1 MPRSRPTKT
10 AIKTVK
16 EEKDMKKLKT
26 EKTKKPK
33 EKKPRKSFKEA
44 YTDTRDKVWDK
55 KRARVKLHHSF
66 RRSYHED
73 YGRPLTVPGL
83 VSHATSTLKILFK
96 NWKLFGG
103 LLVLIVICN
112 IAFVGIMNQETY
124 ETVQD
129 SLDESYEM
137 LQNGGE
143 LGRVAKSGLLLI
155 STITTGG
162 LTNGMSEVQQV
173 FLVFFFT
180 ITWLITIYYL
190 RHLMAGNKPKFR
202 DGLFNALTPLMSSFC
217 IVALIFVHA
226 LPILFCVIV
235 YSSAVSTGFLE
246 QPLYAFLFWLFCGLL
261 GLLSLYLLPV
271 SITALV
277 ATSVP
282 GMYPMT
288 AVHAATDLLQ
298 GRRTKFIIRV
308 LFGLLF
314 QAVIWVIV
322 MIPLMWLD
330 LVLKENVDFLA
341 EVPFASLCL
350 QIMTTFTAIYTTAY
364 IYLFYRRM
372 LDDTN

>member
-1 MPRSRPTKT
+1 
-10 AIKTVK
+10 
-16 EEKDMKKLKT
+16 MKKLKT

-44 YTDTRDKVWDK
+44 YTDTRDKVWEK

-73 YGRPLTVPGL
+73 YDRPLTVPGL

-112 IAFVGIMNQETY
+112 VAFVGIMNQETY
-124 ETVQD
+124 ETVQS

-162 LTNGMSEVQQV
+162 LTSGMSEVQQV
-173 FLVFFFT
+173 FLIFFFT
-180 ITWLITIYYL
+180 ITWLVTIYYL
-190 RHLMAGNKPKFR
+190 RHLLAGNKPKFR

-314 QAVIWVIV
+314 LAVIWVIV
-322 MIPLMWLD
+322 MVPLMWLD
-330 LVLKENVDFLA
+330 LILKENVEFLA
-341 EVPFASLCL
+341 GIPFASLCL
-350 QIMTTFTAIYTTAY
+350 QIMTTFTGIYITAY